1 MSRLSKKVIQYD
13 ETNVSG
19 GYCMTGKFMTEKESV
34 EMAEI
39 IEKHKASLKK
49 KHSKTMLQK

>member
-1 MSRLSKKVIQYD
+1 MKTIPKKTIKYD
-13 ETNVSG
+13 ETNVPG
-19 GYCMTGKFMTEKESV
+19 GYCMTGKFMTDKEAV

-49 KHSKTMLQK
+49 KYSNLIDKK